1 MVEVILPSTLVG
13 VTGTIHLSVNA
24 YTVRDLIKCL
34 IGTYGE
40 EIERKLYDQDG
51 EWIRF
56 WQIFVNGVNVRFLNY
71 FETKLND
78 EDKVALLPVVDGG

>member
-56 WQIFVNGVNVRFLNY
+56 W
-71 FETKLND
+71 
-78 EDKVALLPVVDGG
+78 